1 MFNYEEQVKQAKPMN
16 FIISRLNNQR
26 DYPKAFIC
34 FAISGLS
41 FLMSVLNL
49 PSIVLAPSFF
59 TFLFTLSMI
68 TLVFGLAFLNGP
80 ANYLK
85 KLTDDKKNMFNTFV
99 LAVSIILAL
108 YFSVIQGS
116 YLLSLLFCFI
126 EVSNYFP

>member
-1 MFNYEEQVKQAKPMN
+1 
-16 FIISRLNNQR
+16 
-26 DYPKAFIC
+26 
-34 FAISGLS
+34 
-41 FLMSVLNL
+41 MSVLNL